1 MRRVEKMIEM
11 LSYTFMQRAF
21 LSGILIAIAC
31 SLLGVFLILRKF
43 SLIGDG
49 IAHISF
55 GGVATGL
62 LFNIMPFF
70 GALLFGLIGS
80 YGILKLK
87 EKSHLHGDTAIG
99 IISHLS
105 LGIGIFIVSI
115 ARGFNVDILSY
126 LFGSILSIRQSELIM
141 SVFLALAVILFI
153 LLYFKD
159 LFYISFDEEAAKV
172 SGIKVNFLNTMLI
185 MLTAITIVL
194 SMNIVGLMLASALII
209 LPASSALQFK
219 VSFRRTM
226 FYSMIISVFSV
237 ILGIVIS
244 YYFDFAV
251 SGTIVMINGIIFLFI
266 ILSKKVKSLF

>member
-1 MRRVEKMIEM
+1 MIEM